1 METPFVFGK
10 VASEKNFTDRKQETE
25 RLVRNFSSAVNT
37 ILISP
42 RRWGKT
48 SLVVHAAGLAKKKN
62 KDTRFCFVDLN
73 NVRTEEQFYKYF
85 AAAVL
90 RSSANRV
97 SELLENARRFLGRF
111 IPNVTFS
118 PLPDSEFRLSM
129 DWEEVKRSPEDVLN
143 LADRIGTE
151 KKIRIVVC
159 IDEFQNISGF
169 GDPVGFQKK
178 LRAHWQAHRMAS
190 YCIYGSKRHMLIDV
204 FTSPSMPFYKFG
216 GILFL
221 EKISPDDWVSFIK
234 KRFAQTGKT
243 IDSKDAGLI
252 AELTDCHPYYVQQLA
267 QLSWFRTDNKCTGE
281 IINSACNSLVLQL
294 SMLFQHLTDSL
305 SNTQVNFLKALI
317 QNVEQY
323 SARDVIIEYGL
334 GTSAN
339 VIKIKKALESREV
352 IDIRG
357 DKVCFLDPL
366 YRRWLRDY
374 YFVNH

>member
-10 VASEKNFTDRKQETE
+10 VASDKNFTDRKQETE

-48 SLVVHAAGLAKKKN
+48 SLVVHAADLAKKKN
-62 KDTRFCFVDLN
+62 KDIRFCFVDLN
-73 NVRTEEQFYKYF
+73 NVRTEEQFYRYF

-97 SELLENARRFLGRF
+97 SELLDNARKFLGRF

-118 PLPDSEFRLSM
+118 PGPDSEFRLSM
-129 DWEEVKRSPEDVLN
+129 DWAEVKRTPEDVLN
-143 LADRIGTE
+143 FADRIGAE

-169 GDPVGFQKK
+169 EDPAGFQKK

-190 YCIYGSKRHMLIDV
+190 YCIYGSKRHMLMDV

-216 GILFL
+216 DILFL
-221 EKISPDDWVSFIK
+221 EKISADDWISFIK
-234 KRFAQTGKT
+234 KRFTQTGKT

-252 AELTDCHPYYVQQLA
+252 AGLTDCHPYYVQQLA
-267 QLSWFRTDNKCTGE
+267 QLSWFRTENICTGE
-281 IINSACNSLVLQL
+281 IINSAYNSLVLQL
-294 SMLFQHLTDSL
+294 SMLFQNLTDGL
-305 SNTQVNFLKALI
+305 SNTQINFLKALI
-317 QNVEQY
+317 DEVRQLSSQNT
-323 SARDVIIEYGL
+323 IIDYGL
-334 GTSAN
+334 GTSGN
-339 VIKIKKALESREV
+339 VMKIKKALISKEI
-352 IDIRG
+352 IDEGGSGVR
-357 DKVCFLDPL
+357 FLDPL
-366 YRRWLRDY
+366 YMSWLRDY
-374 YFVNH
+374 YFKYT